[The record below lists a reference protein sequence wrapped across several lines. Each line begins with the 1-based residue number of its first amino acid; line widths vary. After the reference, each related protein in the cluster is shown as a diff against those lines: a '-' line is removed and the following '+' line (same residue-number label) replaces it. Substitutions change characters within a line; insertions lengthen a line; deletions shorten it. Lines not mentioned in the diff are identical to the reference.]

1 MKTSIDITR
10 LSTLITCITVVATI
24 FVIVTE
30 EKVYARDSF
39 TIDSQTNTQD
49 VKGPIK
55 FKVIASANGETTAK
69 KTRLYLNPI
78 WEQ

>member
-1 MKTSIDITR
+1 M
-10 LSTLITCITVVATI
+10 LP
-24 FVIVTE
+24 
-30 EKVYARDSF
+30 DSF

-69 KTRLYLNPI
+69 KTESI
-78 WEQ
+78 I